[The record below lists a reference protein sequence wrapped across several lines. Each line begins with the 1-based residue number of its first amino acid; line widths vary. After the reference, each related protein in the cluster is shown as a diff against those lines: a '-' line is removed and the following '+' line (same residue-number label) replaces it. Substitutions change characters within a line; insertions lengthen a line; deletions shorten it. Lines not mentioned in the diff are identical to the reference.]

1 MDQNNSKPTVRKEKI
16 AKDNKA
22 LYTVI
27 SILVGFTIGAIML
40 LVVKVSPIKAY
51 GLLIESVFGTP
62 KNIAQSV
69 VYATPLILTGL
80 SIAFSFRTGIFN
92 IGAEG
97 QFVMGSLGAMVVGV
111 LEDAPAIIHIPLCLL
126 AAALAG
132 ALWGAIVGY
141 LKAKLGANEVLCMIM
156 FNWIAYYFSN
166 YVVKSKLFN
175 DAGKQVSKKVAD
187 TAKLSVNSLK
197 ASLGQKVNWGIIIAI
212 IAVIIIYLIINK
224 TTLGYRLRAVGFNR
238 NAAEYAGI
246 NVKVAIVSAIAIS
259 GALAGLAGATQV
271 LGYNYSISEFAGQ
284 EGYGFEGI
292 TVAMIGATHP
302 VGVLFAGLFYGAMK
316 YGGKNMNLLG
326 APTEVIDIIMGS
338 IIFFIAISSIL
349 KTMKTRFS
357 KKGGTK

>member
-1 MDQNNSKPTVRKEKI
+1 MEQNNSKPAIRKQKT

-27 SILVGFTIGAIML
+27 SILVGFAIGAIML
-40 LVVKVSPIKAY
+40 ILVKVSPFEAY
-51 GLLIESVFGTP
+51 QLLFKSVFGSP
-62 KNIAQSV
+62 KNIAQSI

-80 SIAFSFRTGIFN
+80 SVAFSFRTGIFN

-97 QFVMGSLGAMVVGV
+97 QFVMGSVGAMVVGV
-111 LEDAPAIIHIPLCLL
+111 SVKAPAFIHIPLCLL

-132 ALWGAIVGY
+132 ALWGALVGY

-175 DAGKQVSKKVAD
+175 DTGKQVSKKVEE
-187 TAKLSVNSLK
+187 TARLSLSSLK
-197 ASLGQKVNWGIIIAI
+197 ASLGQKVNWGIIVAV
-212 IAVIIIYLIINK
+212 IAVIVIYLIINK

-246 NVKVAIVSAIAIS
+246 NVKVAIVTAIAIS

-302 VGVLFAGLFYGAMK
+302 IGVLFAGLFYGAMK
-316 YGGKNMNLLG
+316 FGGKSMNLVG

-349 KTMKTRFS
+349 KKLKIGFN